1 MIKILLITVY
11 MSGMPGE
18 TLRVDHIKAQ
28 ETTAEQCVLLER
40 NERVAINDGREGF
53 IVASCMKQQEL

>member
-18 TLRVDHIKAQ
+18 ALRVDHIKMQSATE
-28 ETTAEQCVLLER
+28 ETCTLLER

-53 IVASCMKQQEL
+53 IVASCMRQQEL